1 MDQLL
6 IGILLY
12 SESMGMKCRR
22 MGRMRI
28 RQPRRRLGK
37 SLGVVLQSEKTS
49 IVEARLW
56 FLCVGGHALVCN
68 YLRASKTCAITA
80 NVFEYMHLQAWPKMA
95 GHWVYEYEI
104 YVYLWDPS
112 QGFREIC
119 LAANIDVFRTE
130 EACLDDFWQT
140 VADEW
145 GNISEDH
152 PDECVVIY
160 AEIYRRWIGFMDGM
174 V

>member
-1 MDQLL
+1 MA
-6 IGILLY
+6 IGLY
-12 SESMGMKCRR
+12 
-22 MGRMRI
+22 I
-28 RQPRRRLGK
+28 
-37 SLGVVLQSEKTS
+37 
-49 IVEARLW
+49 W